1 MKAELTGDEKNCES
15 VWKPTKN
22 GDWKLYF
29 NSDAKVADEI
39 TETYIKSYQETNSGN
54 TFKMGSLVMT
64 PKGIGRLIKLEN
76 EVAIVKFL
84 KTEEELN
91 FSDKEIFSE

>member
-1 MKAELTGDEKNCES
+1 MNAQLTGDEKNCES

-22 GDWKLYF
+22 GDWMLYF
-29 NSDAKVADEI
+29 DSDSKVADEN
-39 TETYIKSYQETNSGN
+39 TETYIKIYQETNSG
-54 TFKMGSLVMT
+54 TIFKMGSLVMT

-91 FSDKEIFSE
+91 FSDNEIFSE